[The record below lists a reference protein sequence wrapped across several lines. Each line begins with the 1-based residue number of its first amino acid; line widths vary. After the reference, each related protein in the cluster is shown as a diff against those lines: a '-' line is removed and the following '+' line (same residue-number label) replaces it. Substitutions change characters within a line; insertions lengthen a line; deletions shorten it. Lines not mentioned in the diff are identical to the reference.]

1 MKPRVAKGFAKSS
14 KKKQRLYENISKNI
28 YLKKH
33 TTENE
38 KIYKTYK
45 ILFESIK
52 KKSKKLCYSEKL
64 LKLQGNAKHVWKV
77 IKEII
82 GNTKLLHT
90 PHLLKK

>member
-14 KKKQRLYENISKNI
+14 KKKQRLYEK

-45 ILFESIK
+45 SLFESIK

>member
-14 KKKQRLYENISKNI
+14 KKKQRLHEK
-28 YLKKH
+28 YLKKR

-45 ILFESIK
+45 SLFESIK
-52 KKSKKLCYSEKL
+52 KKSKKLYYSEKL

-77 IKEII
+77 IKAII
-82 GNTKLLHT
+82 GNNKLRHT

>member
-14 KKKQRLYENISKNI
+14 KKKQRLYEK
-28 YLKKH
+28 YLKKR

-45 ILFESIK
+45 SLFESIK
-52 KKSKKLCYSEKL
+52 KKSKKLYYSEKL